1 MAAERAVA
9 RAEVAAG
16 EGAGGGATRGGVNG
30 GAWYVRAPMNPALVC
45 IPTYNERENVEAICR
60 GLDIAVDMP
69 PDERRRRMRA
79 LDRRVATRDLAWWTR
94 TFLARL
100 AAAGPPAASAA

>member
-1 MAAERAVA
+1 MI
-9 RAEVAAG
+9 
-16 EGAGGGATRGGVNG
+16 VNP
-30 GAWYVRAPMNPALVC
+30 YD
-45 IPTYNERENVEAICR
+45 VEAICR

-94 TFLARL
+94 IFLARL